1 MDHLRH
7 RHPAVGIHRLC
18 LDSCVGLWTELA
30 RVEPRRDEGT
40 KGNAMTECV
49 RCGIMVSDFYYEEL
63 GLDIEDAADLLFEQV
78 NGETYCQGCAPKGTH
93 DESI

>member
-1 MDHLRH
+1 
-7 RHPAVGIHRLC
+7 
-18 LDSCVGLWTELA
+18 
-30 RVEPRRDEGT
+30 
-40 KGNAMTECV
+40 MTECV